1 MAFSISPLLAN
12 SAIIC
17 VLLVLFES
25 HRDAAAATGY
35 NCYKSIINFG
45 DSLADTGNFIRMSN
59 PENKGATPPYGETF
73 FHRPTGRFSDG
84 RLIIDFIARSLGL
97 PFLRPYLSAEN
108 GEEESNF
115 EKGVN
120 FAVAGA
126 TALHIS
132 FFEERG
138 IVNDMTN
145 TSLGTQL
152 DWFQKSFCN
161 NIHSTDCKEKMQSS
175 LVMMG
180 EIGGNDYN
188 YAFFQGFPRE
198 EISSFVP
205 KVISTIS
212 SAITKLIE
220 FGARSIV
227 VPGNLPIGC
236 IPVYLSYYM
245 SSNQSDYDSSTG
257 CINWLNEF
265 SMYHNEQLERELS
278 RLRELHPNTTIIYAD
293 YYNAAMELYSSPT
306 KYGKFPAPIS
316 NFYLLHFT
324 SQSSLIL
331 NLCYLNGFIG
341 FKNTLSACCGAG
353 GPYNYDADAECGLE
367 SRVCDEPSSFV
378 SWDGVH
384 STEAAYEV
392 IAQGL
397 LHGPYTSPRVNGLC
411 ILEGSRFQISDH

>member
-17 VLLVLFES
+17 VLLVLFAS

-115 EKGVN
+115 EEGVN

-161 NIHSTDCKEKMQSS
+161 SIHSADCKEKLQSS

-265 SMYHNEQLERELS
+265 SMSHNDQLERELS

-306 KYGKFPAPIS
+306 KY
-316 NFYLLHFT
+316 
-324 SQSSLIL
+324 
-331 NLCYLNGFIG
+331 G

-411 ILEGSRFQISDH
+411 NLEGSRFQILDH